1 MLLDETETPHK
12 KYWVPVRWAMAIIR
26 QARSE
31 GLVANDFAVQDMYK
45 VLVFNII
52 FNNKTLT
59 LNISFT

>member
-52 FNNKTLT
+52 F
-59 LNISFT
+59 